1 MPLYEYECQ
10 SCHRRIEKIKTSFS
24 AAPETVC
31 PHCGGKLEQTLS
43 APAVQFKGAGFYVT
57 DYKGNSA
64 AAKPASGSAETSGS
78 SDKPASST
86 ADAAKPASAPAKTES
101 AATPSSSSAKSD

>member
-10 SCHRRIEKIKTSFS
+10 ACHRRVEKIKTSFS
-24 AAPETVC
+24 APPETVC
-31 PHCGGKLEQTLS
+31 PHCGGRLEQTLS

-57 DYKGNSA
+57 DYKGSSA
-64 AAKPASGSAETSGS
+64 AAKPASGSTESSSSSETAGS
-78 SDKPASST
+78 SASE
-86 ADAAKPASAPAKTES
+86 AAKPATAPAKTGS